1 MRKHKR
7 AEIGDEVIYEEK
19 IFKVINKNDEDER
32 VTLISL
38 DTNEKI
44 ETDIEKIEFMEG

>member
-7 AEIGDEVIYEEK
+7 AEIGDEIIYEGK
-19 IFKVINKNDEDER
+19 IFKVINKNVEDKK
-32 VTLISL
+32 VTLISI

-44 ETDIEKIEFMEG
+44 ETDIEKIEIMEG